1 MLEGTRRFCW
11 QKDTMRALV
20 RGGFIFND
28 AVGNERSFIFN
39 EFFLKEKLFPKVGT
53 VNQEHKG
60 Y

>member
-1 MLEGTRRFCW
+1 
-11 QKDTMRALV
+11 MRALV

-60 Y
+60 C